1 MKFQIVS
8 RGDARRKVWQVLI
21 WWNQTPREEA
31 TWEDYDEIK
40 MRYPQFHLEDK
51 VLLQERGNVED
62 LSRLRHNLA
71 AKRSRERKKR
81 AKEGGQASTSE
92 LTENILSHEKQ
103 VGTQDSDDMAN
114 GDDMAKML
122 TWQRC

>member
-1 MKFQIVS
+1 M
-8 RGDARRKVWQVLI
+8 RR
-21 WWNQTPREEA
+21 RHGG
-31 TWEDYDEIK
+31 
-40 MRYPQFHLEDK
+40 R
-51 VLLQERGNVED
+51 VED

-103 VGTQDSDDMAN
+103 VGTQDSADMARDDVANDDMAKNDMAN